1 MNSALEFFHYPFVF
15 CDKRIYD
22 LFHNEVW
29 SQLFLFQIRSCHGIK
44 MAHTLRKKK
53 RKNGYKYTSELKMI
67 TMHAGEHRRVLILVK
82 KMTIFE
88 VETPVSIFPIFV
100 GELVNLS
107 IYVSNQIIAPAP
119 RVPRNSHTRRIRRVS
134 WKYRDKPRWIKKF
147 RNTRNNVT
155 IISCHRVFFADW
167 LAPW

>member
-44 MAHTLRKKK
+44 MANTLRKNK
-53 RKNGYKYTSELKMI
+53 RKNGHKYKSEQKMI

-82 KMTIFE
+82 KMTIFD
-88 VETPVSIFPIFV
+88 VETPVPIFA
-100 GELVNLS
+100 NL
-107 IYVSNQIIAPAP
+107 
-119 RVPRNSHTRRIRRVS
+119 
-134 WKYRDKPRWIKKF
+134 RW
-147 RNTRNNVT
+147 RAR
-155 IISCHRVFFADW
+155 
-167 LAPW
+167 

>member
-67 TMHAGEHRRVLILVK
+67 IMHAGEHRRVLILVEK
-82 KMTIFE
+82 NDNNRSRN
-88 VETPVSIFPIFV
+88 PSLDFP
-100 GELVNLS
+100 NL
-107 IYVSNQIIAPAP
+107 
-119 RVPRNSHTRRIRRVS
+119 
-134 WKYRDKPRWIKKF
+134 RW
-147 RNTRNNVT
+147 RAR
-155 IISCHRVFFADW
+155 
-167 LAPW
+167 

>member
-1 MNSALEFFHYPFVF
+1 MNKTDKASPDLFILWQKEKVTKATNDFINSSKIYYKRPPQLLPLNAVYYQNNCTLKIFLDYLHWSMNSALEFFHYPFVF

-44 MAHTLRKKK
+44 MANTLRKKK

-82 KMTIFE
+82 KITIFD
-88 VETPVSIFPIFV
+88 VETPVSIFP
-100 GELVNLS
+100 NL
-107 IYVSNQIIAPAP
+107 
-119 RVPRNSHTRRIRRVS
+119 
-134 WKYRDKPRWIKKF
+134 RW
-147 RNTRNNVT
+147 RAR
-155 IISCHRVFFADW
+155 
-167 LAPW
+167 